1 MPHNLPLCPLT
12 VDDSFGP
19 WAGDCR
25 GGFDFTLLFEES
37 ILTIP
42 LLCIFILVL
51 PFRMV
56 QLVRTEKK
64 VVSSPLR
71 LYKMVRRPFQPILHS
86 PNTTHMLILYPLFSN
101 PQ

>member
-12 VDDSFGP
+12 VDDSFSP

-37 ILTIP
+37 ILAIP

-56 QLVRTEKK
+56 QLVPLGGK
-64 VVSSPLR
+64 VHRGRFFV
-71 LYKMVRRPFQPILHS
+71 VVNVDI
-86 PNTTHMLILYPLFSN
+86 YPGDGTKIGA
-101 PQ
+101 